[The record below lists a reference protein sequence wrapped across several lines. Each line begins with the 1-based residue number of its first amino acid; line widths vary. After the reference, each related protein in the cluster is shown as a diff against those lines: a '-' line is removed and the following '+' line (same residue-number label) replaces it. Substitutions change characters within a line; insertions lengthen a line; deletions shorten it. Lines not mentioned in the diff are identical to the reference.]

1 MSDLI
6 YRKKRLSSFQIIILG
21 FACVVIIGAFLL
33 MLPISSQS
41 GNFTSFSDALFTS
54 TSAVCVTGLVV
65 QDTATYWSVFGQ
77 SVILILIQIGGLG
90 VVTVAASFALLSG
103 RKISLMQRS
112 TIQETIAAPKMG
124 GIIRLTQFILK
135 MTFAIEFAG
144 ALIMMPVFCKD
155 YGLKG
160 IGMAVFH
167 SVSAF
172 CNAGFDVMGTE
183 ATPYASLT
191 SYNENIIINITIIL
205 LIIIGGIGFL
215 TWDDIRANK
224 FRLKRYRMQ
233 SKVILTFTA
242 ILIFFPAV
250 YFFFAEFSDRELKE
264 RVLLSLFQAVTPRTA
279 GFNTADLTSI
289 SEAGQAIIIA
299 LMIIGGSP
307 GSTAGGMKTT
317 TVAVIF
323 ANALS
328 VFRRKEYSHFFGRG
342 LEQNVVKNASSILF
356 LYITLFCTGGI
367 IISIVEDLPLLKCLF
382 EAASAIGTVGLSL
395 GITTKLGLLSRI
407 ILILLMFF
415 GRVGGLTLIY
425 AALSGEKRTHSKL
438 PQERITVG

>member
-1 MSDLI
+1 
-6 YRKKRLSSFQIIILG
+6 
-21 FACVVIIGAFLL
+21 
-33 MLPISSQS
+33 
-41 GNFTSFSDALFTS
+41 
-54 TSAVCVTGLVV
+54 
-65 QDTATYWSVFGQ
+65 
-77 SVILILIQIGGLG
+77 
-90 VVTVAASFALLSG
+90 
-103 RKISLMQRS
+103 
-112 TIQETIAAPKMG
+112 
-124 GIIRLTQFILK
+124 
-135 MTFAIEFAG
+135 
-144 ALIMMPVFCKD
+144 MMPVFCKD
-155 YGLKG
+155 HGLKG

-328 VFRRKEYSHFFGRG
+328 VFRRKEYSHFFGRR
-342 LEQNVVKNASSILF
+342 LEQNVVKNASSILL

-395 GITTKLGLLSRI
+395 GITTELGLLSRI

-425 AALSGEKRTHSKL
+425 AALSGAKRTHSKL